1 MALFELSAVEVW
13 RDGRA
18 ILRVPQLA
26 LQPGFWA
33 VVGPNGAGKTTLLK
47 LLAGLLA
54 DYQGEVR
61 FQGESL
67 ATLDRVTYAERVQ
80 YVFQQPAFLSGS
92 VRYNLEQPLIWHGWW
107 NEEKQSLLRRLLQD
121 FQLAD
126 KLMQSA
132 ASLSGGEAQRLSLL
146 RALLFEPQ
154 AVLADEPTA
163 NVDAAQAGLIVRHLR
178 QLASAQRMVLVSTHD
193 QDLIRAADRVVSLK
207 HGELSLLA
215 DLS

>member
-1 MALFELSAVEVW
+1 MALFELSGIEVW
-13 RDGRA
+13 RDRRA
-18 ILRVPQLA
+18 ILRVPELS

-47 LLAGLLA
+47 LLANLLA

-67 ATLDRVTYAERVQ
+67 AGVNRVSYAERVQ

-92 VRYNLEQPLIWHGWW
+92 VRYNLEQPLLWHGWW
-107 NEEKQSLLRRLLQD
+107 NEQKQDLLQRLLQD
-121 FQLAD
+121 FQLTD
-126 KLMQSA
+126 KLAQSA

-154 AVLADEPTA
+154 VLLADEPTA
-163 NVDAAQAGLIVRHLR
+163 NVDAAQAELIVRHLR

-193 QDLIRAADRVVSLK
+193 QDLIAVADGVLSLK
-207 HGELSLLA
+207 HGELSQ
-215 DLS
+215 DH